1 MDFGNKSKTS
11 AVQFQL
17 RQLFEVK
24 GFFCYKHD
32 TRHDTSRY
40 AMISLGYVVINPRYV
55 QWISGT
61 RARSAKVQFQLR
73 QIVRSQRNFL
83 LRYVIYHDAYCYVMI
98 SLGYDH
104 KHWMNTQCPSGP
116 RSRLC
121 ELAIGPD
128 GSVVPHNGGDL
139 GQRAHRAGRH
149 RGGTPSF
156 ERTPWTVDDFPGV
169 LLLSRM
175 RGRWVMA
182 SFLRDGVRR
191 VIAKGWRNT
200 DRACSGRR

>member
-1 MDFGNKSKTS
+1 
-11 AVQFQL
+11 
-17 RQLFEVK
+17 
-24 GFFCYKHD
+24 
-32 TRHDTSRY
+32 
-40 AMISLGYVVINPRYV
+40 
-55 QWISGT
+55 
-61 RARSAKVQFQLR
+61 
-73 QIVRSQRNFL
+73 
-83 LRYVIYHDAYCYVMI
+83 MI

-156 ERTPWTVDDFPGV
+156 ERAPWTVDDLPGV

-182 SFLRDGVRR
+182 SFLRRSKAREGHAPSLQRGGGTRIRHQVATARAEGRFREIAGFNVFNNRLNIWGPRVVRHVAGAFMSDR
-191 VIAKGWRNT
+191 RRMTVIF
-200 DRACSGRR
+200 C